1 MLAWTNT
8 IEVLLGLSK
17 SPGESIKQALELAQ
31 KAAELGEGQG
41 FLHSLMGRIYRVQ
54 GKFDKAIAEG
64 KQAVTLRPNDAR
76 PHIFLAGNL
85 YYGGRPEEAIIHAR
99 KAMRLEPYYPA
110 WFLISLGGAYEM
122 AGRYEEAI
130 ATSKQ
135 LYESSLK
142 GEYPPINAHVV
153 LARNYARLDRME
165 DARAHVAAILKIKPD
180 YSVEFFRKR
189 NLWKDRAYHEG
200 LVDLLI
206 KAGLPEHPPL
216 ELPDKPSIAVL
227 PFNNM
232 SDDPAQEYFS
242 DGLSEEIITAL
253 SKVPK
258 LFVIARNSSF
268 TYKGKPV
275 KVQQVGRELGVK
287 YVLEGSVRKAG
298 NRVRITAQL
307 IDAANGRHLWAE
319 RYDRE
324 LKDIFALQDEITKKI
339 LSSLQIKLTEGEI
352 ARWFEKGTN
361 SLEAYLVVLKGREFF
376 YRQDREGNS
385 IAQSLFQEAIAH
397 DPNYAIAYSYLA
409 RTHNM
414 DMWFG
419 SSKSPGE
426 SLKQALKF
434 AKKAIALDENLAD
447 AHSILGYIYT
457 LMRQH
462 DQAIA
467 EGKKAV
473 ELAPNSDSAKYMY
486 GISLNYFGRRNE
498 AIRLME
504 RAIRLNPM
512 PPGIYYHHLGTAYYH
527 SGRYEEAI
535 AAFNKTLQLSP
546 NHQWAN
552 LGLAATYGLMDR
564 EDEARAVAAEALRI
578 NPQFTIEGLAKK
590 LPYKNPE
597 DIDRTVKAFRKAGLK

>member
-1 MLAWTNT
+1 
-8 IEVLLGLSK
+8 
-17 SPGESIKQALELAQ
+17 
-31 KAAELGEGQG
+31 
-41 FLHSLMGRIYRVQ
+41 
-54 GKFDKAIAEG
+54 
-64 KQAVTLRPNDAR
+64 
-76 PHIFLAGNL
+76 
-85 YYGGRPEEAIIHAR
+85 
-99 KAMRLEPYYPA
+99 
-110 WFLISLGGAYEM
+110 
-122 AGRYEEAI
+122 
-130 ATSKQ
+130 
-135 LYESSLK
+135 
-142 GEYPPINAHVV
+142 
-153 LARNYARLDRME
+153 
-165 DARAHVAAILKIKPD
+165 
-180 YSVEFFRKR
+180 
-189 NLWKDRAYHEG
+189 
-200 LVDLLI
+200 
-206 KAGLPEHPPL
+206 
-216 ELPDKPSIAVL
+216 
-227 PFNNM
+227 
-232 SDDPAQEYFS
+232 
-242 DGLSEEIITAL
+242 
-253 SKVPK
+253 
-258 LFVIARNSSF
+258 VIARNSSF

-339 LSSLQIKLTEGEI
+339 LSALQIKLTEGEI

-385 IAQSLFQEAIAH
+385 IAQNLFQEAIAH

-462 DQAIA
+462 EQAIA

-535 AAFNKTLQLSP
+535 AAFKKTLQLAA

-552 LGLAATYGLMDR
+552 LGLAATYSLMGR
-564 EDEARAVAAEALRI
+564 EDEARAAAAEALRI

-597 DIDRTVKAFRKAGLK
+597 DIDRTVNAFRKAGLK

>member
-8 IEVLLGLSK
+8 IEVLRGLSK
-17 SPGESIKQALELAQ
+17 SPGESIKQALDLAQ

-54 GKFDKAIAEG
+54 GKFDLAIAEG
-64 KQAVTLRPNDAR
+64 EKAVALRPNDAR

-85 YYGGRPEEAIIHAR
+85 YYGGRPEEAIIQAR

-130 ATSKQ
+130 ATWKQ
-135 LYESSLK
+135 LYGSSLK
-142 GEYPPINAHVV
+142 GEYPPISAHVG

-165 DARAHVAAILKIKPD
+165 DARAHVAEILKIKPD

-200 LVDLLI
+200 LADLLI

-232 SDDPAQEYFS
+232 SDDPKQEYFS

-258 LFVIARNSSF
+258 LFVIARNSTF
-268 TYKGKPV
+268 TYKGKSV

-324 LKDIFALQDEITKKI
+324 LKDIFDLQDEITKKI
-339 LSSLQIKLTEGEI
+339 LAALQIKLTEGEI
-352 ARWFEKGTN
+352 ARWEDMKKRLRRLIKPFN
-361 SLEAYLVVLKGREFF
+361 SLR
-376 YRQDREGNS
+376 
-385 IAQSLFQEAIAH
+385 
-397 DPNYAIAYSYLA
+397 
-409 RTHNM
+409 M
-414 DMWFG
+414 
-419 SSKSPGE
+419 
-426 SLKQALKF
+426 
-434 AKKAIALDENLAD
+434 
-447 AHSILGYIYT
+447 
-457 LMRQH
+457 
-462 DQAIA
+462 
-467 EGKKAV
+467 
-473 ELAPNSDSAKYMY
+473 
-486 GISLNYFGRRNE
+486 ISGP
-498 AIRLME
+498 I
-504 RAIRLNPM
+504 
-512 PPGIYYHHLGTAYYH
+512 
-527 SGRYEEAI
+527 
-535 AAFNKTLQLSP
+535 
-546 NHQWAN
+546 W
-552 LGLAATYGLMDR
+552 
-564 EDEARAVAAEALRI
+564 V
-578 NPQFTIEGLAKK
+578 
-590 LPYKNPE
+590 
-597 DIDRTVKAFRKAGLK
+597 